1 MSCLG
6 LSEEIELDAHS
17 DSPDIDDGEDQD
29 EARELISPF
38 LADEHYLEEPASIQ
52 GSAVSTEDAT
62 DQFQRG
68 WRVDRRSG
76 DSWMYA
82 DEFID
87 ETNDEAFDGT
97 RALDLLQRRVV
108 LDYGSKKTGSK
119 PASEDDD
126 YYPVFRLDFVSIV
139 GLPRRPICRSSHFF
153 DNITISFRHW
163 SAPYS
168 AKHVQGIDFDLSGR
182 TFRIATGATR
192 EAWFIVMHPSQRA
205 AGANNP
211 RRRHDTTHTRT
222 ALVQG
227 RALMLAS
234 YIKDIFLEG
243 ELLGEGVEPRW
254 ALGGK
259 ETQMI
264 AFDKWV
270 IFQTLFMD
278 GWAGFLEKFSVQ
290 DDAFWTDHQPAFHA
304 YDYGAN
310 INIEVNEGI
319 ANLEEETVIRPAYLD
334 GLDDGDDESGDGY
347 EEENSS
353 LPATQQGWGQVG
365 GEEQEGE
372 VDELYSRPTVEAE
385 DNNDSL
391 FVSDRTD
398 DVASQIPLNL
408 GPGYTD
414 ADYQDLDDE
423 ADANGHDDDD
433 NDNNNGDDDERER
446 RFLEWMNESEN
457 ADVGQH
463 NGTQLGDQEHQD
475 DGQANS
481 QQQPLSPDT
490 GGSDD
495 VHSRQAPDVSPSS
508 LPRSSAS
515 APATEDQREH
525 DALYSPG
532 LMRLREALEAKYNLD
547 NISHVS
553 YALAVD
559 VHCTAANVYPGT
571 EGRAGPPVCLLADR
585 NRVAGE
591 FYGSNYTFYPLGFH
605 PAYGNFTSD
614 RPPAFLDSDL
624 FTVMK
629 ENMSHQNQGADVLS
643 FGFFQGYSNLKRSI
657 RHGPHDLLASHGLA
671 TAALTIPSTEA
682 QRTARL
688 KDKQQRLLAQVRGRL
703 TPDNPGASTPFARE
717 RQRVEAAMQAKEFAF
732 RFEQVIS
739 IDAPRLVR
747 RRRNFSSVLQ
757 PIFQL
762 MRLFLK
768 EKQLYAGILR
778 RFNPDI
784 FPGVMVAF
792 AKVMEAAI
800 AEMDRRFREA
810 GSKGLGM
817 ALSEG
822 VAALDRLGNFC
833 FTGDPRVL
841 PTKVM
846 RLLGTMDS
854 LKTCGWP
861 FISPRMLD
869 IREGQG
875 LVNLVGWPQLS
886 NGRPVLMHVASLEYH
901 YDRTVA
907 SNRHSQLWFAE
918 LGGRSIDGIDRMTTF
933 LHEVFQDLWVPET
946 IAFVARQVRRGLNRG
961 IRSGG
966 RSGVGEHGDV
976 NIGNEESAQAMIA
989 LEAWEARD
997 SPFKTSNFEKLSAE
1011 VLKFDDRS
1019 MNESKMVLKTRRDFA
1034 EEMFVAL
1041 MEGGRKGH
1049 PGVESI
1055 APTHSTWPSI
1065 LRAAIQHTRGSFA
1078 TRAQW
1083 VSGIA
1088 AAMVSASIEWV
1099 PGSHRRRLTHQ
1110 QVVQLVGAAASA
1122 TVLAARP
1129 DSLKRRALEAEAR
1142 SVERNPRG
1150 SAQYEVFQR
1159 DDQEKGPSSSSSQ
1172 HDGDENALVPAAG
1185 GISMGQRP

>member
-1 MSCLG
+1 MPCLG
-6 LSEEIELDAHS
+6 LPEEVEFDVHS
-17 DSPDIDDGEDQD
+17 DGPDIDDGEDQE

-52 GSAVSTEDAT
+52 GSIVSTEDAT

-68 WRVDRRSG
+68 WRVDRRAG

-139 GLPRRPICRSSHFF
+139 GLPRRPICRPSHFF

-163 SAPYS
+163 SAPYV
-168 AKHVQGIDFDLSGR
+168 AKHAQGIDFDLSGR
-182 TFRIATGATR
+182 TFRVATGATR
-192 EAWFIVMHPSQRA
+192 EAWFIVMHPNQRT

-211 RRRHDTTHTRT
+211 RRRHDATHTRT

-234 YIKDIFLEG
+234 YIKDIFLRG

-278 GWAGFLEKFSVQ
+278 GWTGFLERFSAQ
-290 DDAFWTDHQPAFHA
+290 DDTFWTDHQPAFHA

-334 GLDDGDDESGDGY
+334 GLDDEFDESDDGY
-347 EEENSS
+347 DGESNSV
-353 LPATQQGWGQVG
+353 PATQQGWGEIG
-365 GEEQEGE
+365 GEERE
-372 VDELYSRPTVEAE
+372 DELDELCDQPTVEVE
-385 DNNDSL
+385 DNDSL
-391 FVSDRTD
+391 FVSERVD
-398 DVASQIPLNL
+398 DVASPIPPILS
-408 GPGYTD
+408 PGRIID
-414 ADYQDLDDE
+414 AEYRDIDGE
-423 ADANGHDDDD
+423 VDANGP
-433 NDNNNGDDDERER
+433 NGDEERER

-457 ADVGQH
+457 TDIGQD
-463 NGTQLGDQEHQD
+463 NGTQLQDQEHQY
-475 DGQANS
+475 DGQDNS

-490 GGSDD
+490 DGNDD
-495 VHSRQAPDVSPSS
+495 VHPRQAPDISPAS
-508 LPRSSAS
+508 LPPSSAS
-515 APATEDQREH
+515 IPATEDQREH

-559 VHCTAANVYPGT
+559 VHCTAENTYPGT
-571 EGRAGPPVCLLADR
+571 EGRVSRPVCLLADR

-614 RPPAFLDSDL
+614 Q
-624 FTVMK
+624 
-629 ENMSHQNQGADVLS
+629 NMSHQNQGADVLS

-717 RQRVEAAMQAKEFAF
+717 RQRVEAAMQANEFAF

-792 AKVMEAAI
+792 ARVMEAAI

-869 IREGQG
+869 IRDGQG

-918 LGGRSIDGIDRMTTF
+918 LGGIPRSVDTRDGRF
-933 LHEVFQDLWVPET
+933 Y
-946 IAFVARQVRRGLNRG
+946 ARQVRRGLNRG

-966 RSGVGEHGDV
+966 RSDVGEHGDADT
-976 NIGNEESAQAMIA
+976 GNEESAQAMIA

-1011 VLKFDDRS
+1011 VLK
-1019 MNESKMVLKTRRDFA
+1019 RDFA
-1034 EEMFVAL
+1034 EEIFVAL

-1049 PGVESI
+1049 LGVESV
-1055 APTHSTWPSI
+1055 ARPTQHGPSI

-1083 VSGIA
+1083 GLGHRSCHGICEYR
-1088 AAMVSASIEWV
+1088 MGTWLSSPEIDAST
-1099 PGSHRRRLTHQ
+1099 GST
-1110 QVVQLVGAAASA
+1110 A
-1122 TVLAARP
+1122 P
-1129 DSLKRRALEAEAR
+1129 LKRRALEAEAR
-1142 SVERNPRG
+1142 RTVDSVGVKRAKIRPRIDLGCKIPFKQIPDIVERALREIRRLFAKG
-1150 SAQYEVFQR
+1150 DQR
-1159 DDQEKGPSSSSSQ
+1159 DPLCDLMLILTLTITASSATPEVRPNTKGFRRDGQEKGSSSSSSQ
-1172 HDGDENALVPAAG
+1172 HGDEECFG
-1185 GISMGQRP
+1185 S

>member
-1 MSCLG
+1 MVISKTRN
-6 LSEEIELDAHS
+6 
-17 DSPDIDDGEDQD
+17 
-29 EARELISPF
+29 ARDYRER
-38 LADEHYLEEPASIQ
+38 
-52 GSAVSTEDAT
+52 T
-62 DQFQRG
+62 
-68 WRVDRRSG
+68 RVHV
-76 DSWMYA
+76 YFA
-82 DEFID
+82 
-87 ETNDEAFDGT
+87 N
-97 RALDLLQRRVV
+97 
-108 LDYGSKKTGSK
+108 
-119 PASEDDD
+119 
-126 YYPVFRLDFVSIV
+126 
-139 GLPRRPICRSSHFF
+139 HFF

-211 RRRHDTTHTRT
+211 RR
-222 ALVQG
+222 
-227 RALMLAS
+227 ALMLAS
-234 YIKDIFLEG
+234 YIKDILLEG

-270 IFQTLFMD
+270 TFQTLFMD
-278 GWAGFLEKFSVQ
+278 GWTGFLERISVQ
-290 DDAFWTDHQPAFHA
+290 GDTFWTDHQPAFHA

-310 INIEVNEGI
+310 INIENNEGI

-334 GLDDGDDESGDGY
+334 GLDDEDDESGDGY

-353 LPATQQGWGQVG
+353 LLATQQGWGQVG
-365 GEEQEGE
+365 GEEQEGD

-385 DNNDSL
+385 DNDSL

-398 DVASQIPLNL
+398 DIASQIPLNL
-408 GPGYTD
+408 GPGCTD
-414 ADYQDLDDE
+414 ADHLDLDDE
-423 ADANGHDDDD
+423 ADANGHDDYDD
-433 NDNNNGDDDERER
+433 DDDDDDGNNNGDDDEQER

-457 ADVGQH
+457 TDVGQY
-463 NGTQLGDQEHQD
+463 NGTQLEDQEHQD

-481 QQQPLSPDT
+481 QQHPLSPDT

-508 LPRSSAS
+508 LPRSSAL

-547 NISHVS
+547 SISHVS

-559 VHCTAANVYPGT
+559 VHCTASNVCPGT
-571 EGRAGPPVCLLADR
+571 EGRGGPPVCLLADR

-717 RQRVEAAMQAKEFAF
+717 RQRVEAAMQANEFAF

-768 EKQLYAGILR
+768 EKQLFAGILR
-778 RFNPDI
+778 CFSPDI

-846 RLLGTMDS
+846 RLLG
-854 LKTCGWP
+854 
-861 FISPRMLD
+861 R
-869 IREGQG
+869 G

-907 SNRHSQLWFAE
+907 SNRHSQLWFVE
-918 LGGRSIDGIDRMTTF
+918 LGGRSIDGMDRMTTF
-933 LHEVFQDLWVPET
+933 LHEVFRDLWVPET
-946 IAFVARQVRRGLNRG
+946 VTFIARQVRRGLNRG

-966 RSGVGEHGDV
+966 RSGVGAHHGDADPS
-976 NIGNEESAQAMIA
+976 NEESAQAMIA
-989 LEAWEARD
+989 LEAWKARE
-997 SPFKTSNFEKLSAE
+997 SPFKTLC
-1011 VLKFDDRS
+1011 
-1019 MNESKMVLKTRRDFA
+1019 
-1034 EEMFVAL
+1034 
-1041 MEGGRKGH
+1041 
-1049 PGVESI
+1049 
-1055 APTHSTWPSI
+1055 
-1065 LRAAIQHTRGSFA
+1065 
-1078 TRAQW
+1078 
-1083 VSGIA
+1083 
-1088 AAMVSASIEWV
+1088 V
-1099 PGSHRRRLTHQ
+1099 PGAPLPPLS
-1110 QVVQLVGAAASA
+1110 
-1122 TVLAARP
+1122 P
-1129 DSLKRRALEAEAR
+1129 
-1142 SVERNPRG
+1142 
-1150 SAQYEVFQR
+1150 
-1159 DDQEKGPSSSSSQ
+1159 
-1172 HDGDENALVPAAG
+1172 
-1185 GISMGQRP
+1185 

>member
-1 MSCLG
+1 
-6 LSEEIELDAHS
+6 
-17 DSPDIDDGEDQD
+17 
-29 EARELISPF
+29 
-38 LADEHYLEEPASIQ
+38 
-52 GSAVSTEDAT
+52 
-62 DQFQRG
+62 
-68 WRVDRRSG
+68 
-76 DSWMYA
+76 MYA

-87 ETNDEAFDGT
+87 EMNDEAFDGT

-163 SAPYS
+163 SAPYV
-168 AKHVQGIDFDLSGR
+168 AKHAQGIDFDLSGR

-211 RRRHDTTHTRT
+211 RRRHDITYTRT
-222 ALVQG
+222 ALIQG

-254 ALGGK
+254 ALRGK
-259 ETQMI
+259 ETQII

-270 IFQTLFMD
+270 TFQTLFMD
-278 GWAGFLEKFSVQ
+278 GWTGFLERFSVQ
-290 DDAFWTDHQPAFHA
+290 DDTFWTDHQPAFHA

-334 GLDDGDDESGDGY
+334 GLDDEFDESDGGY
-347 EEENSS
+347 DGESNSV
-353 LPATQQGWGQVG
+353 PATQQGWGEIG
-365 GEEQEGE
+365 GEEREDKL
-372 VDELYSRPTVEAE
+372 DELCDQPTVEVE
-385 DNNDSL
+385 DNDSL
-391 FVSDRTD
+391 FVSERVD
-398 DVASQIPLNL
+398 DVTSPIPPTLSPGQII
-408 GPGYTD
+408 D
-414 ADYQDLDDE
+414 AEYRDINSE
-423 ADANGHDDDD
+423 VDANGP
-433 NDNNNGDDDERER
+433 N
-446 RFLEWMNESEN
+446 
-457 ADVGQH
+457 
-463 NGTQLGDQEHQD
+463 DQEHQY
-475 DGQANS
+475 DGQDNS

-490 GGSDD
+490 GGNDD
-495 VHSRQAPDVSPSS
+495 VYPRQAPDISPSS
-508 LPRSSAS
+508 LPPSSAS
-515 APATEDQREH
+515 ILATEDQREH
-525 DALYSPG
+525 NALYSPG
-532 LMRLREALEAKYNLD
+532 LMRLREALKAKYNLD

-559 VHCTAANVYPGT
+559 VHCTAVNPYPGT
-571 EGRAGPPVCLLADR
+571 EGRVSRPVCLLANC

-591 FYGSNYTFYPLGFH
+591 FYGNNYTFYLLGFY

-614 RPPAFLDSDL
+614 YPPAFLDNDL
-624 FTVMK
+624 FTIIK
-629 ENMSHQNQGADVLS
+629 ENISHQNQGADVLS

-717 RQRVEAAMQAKEFAF
+717 RQRVEAAMQANEFAF

-792 AKVMEAAI
+792 ARVMEAAI
-800 AEMDRRFREA
+800 AEMDCCFREA

-846 RLLGTMDS
+846 RLLGMMDS

-869 IREGQG
+869 I
-875 LVNLVGWPQLS
+875 
-886 NGRPVLMHVASLEYH
+886 
-901 YDRTVA
+901 
-907 SNRHSQLWFAE
+907 
-918 LGGRSIDGIDRMTTF
+918 
-933 LHEVFQDLWVPET
+933 
-946 IAFVARQVRRGLNRG
+946 
-961 IRSGG
+961 
-966 RSGVGEHGDV
+966 
-976 NIGNEESAQAMIA
+976 
-989 LEAWEARD
+989 
-997 SPFKTSNFEKLSAE
+997 
-1011 VLKFDDRS
+1011 
-1019 MNESKMVLKTRRDFA
+1019 
-1034 EEMFVAL
+1034 
-1041 MEGGRKGH
+1041 
-1049 PGVESI
+1049 
-1055 APTHSTWPSI
+1055 
-1065 LRAAIQHTRGSFA
+1065 
-1078 TRAQW
+1078 
-1083 VSGIA
+1083 
-1088 AAMVSASIEWV
+1088 
-1099 PGSHRRRLTHQ
+1099 
-1110 QVVQLVGAAASA
+1110 
-1122 TVLAARP
+1122 
-1129 DSLKRRALEAEAR
+1129 
-1142 SVERNPRG
+1142 
-1150 SAQYEVFQR
+1150 
-1159 DDQEKGPSSSSSQ
+1159 
-1172 HDGDENALVPAAG
+1172 
-1185 GISMGQRP
+1185 

>member
-1 MSCLG
+1 M
-6 LSEEIELDAHS
+6 
-17 DSPDIDDGEDQD
+17 
-29 EARELISPF
+29 
-38 LADEHYLEEPASIQ
+38 LADEL
-52 GSAVSTEDAT
+52 
-62 DQFQRG
+62 
-68 WRVDRRSG
+68 
-76 DSWMYA
+76 
-82 DEFID
+82 ID

-119 PASEDDD
+119 AASEDDD

-163 SAPYS
+163 SAPYV

-205 AGANNP
+205 AGTNNP

-227 RALMLAS
+227 RALLLAS
-234 YIKDIFLEG
+234 YIKDIFLQG

-278 GWAGFLEKFSVQ
+278 GWTEFLERFSVE
-290 DDAFWTDHQPAFHA
+290 DDPFWTDHQPAFHA

-334 GLDDGDDESGDGY
+334 GLDDESDESDDGDDDG
-347 EEENSS
+347 ENNS
-353 LPATQQGWGQVG
+353 LPATQQGWERIR
-365 GEEQEGE
+365 GEEREDE
-372 VDELYSRPTVEAE
+372 LDELYDQPTVEVE
-385 DNNDSL
+385 DNDSL
-391 FVSDRTD
+391 FVSERAD
-398 DVASQIPLNL
+398 DVASQIPPSLS
-408 GPGYTD
+408 PGRID
-414 ADYQDLDDE
+414 ADYRDIVDGE
-423 ADANGHDDDD
+423 ADANRH
-433 NDNNNGDDDERER
+433 NGDDDNNGDGDEERER

-457 ADVGQH
+457 TDVGQH
-463 NGTQLGDQEHQD
+463 NGTQLQDQEHQY
-475 DGQANS
+475 DGQDNS

-490 GGSDD
+490 DGSGD
-495 VHSRQAPDVSPSS
+495 VRPRQAPDVSPPS
-508 LPRSSAS
+508 LPPSSAS
-515 APATEDQREH
+515 VPATEDQREH

-559 VHCTAANVYPGT
+559 VHCTAANKYPDA
-571 EGRAGPPVCLLADR
+571 EGRRGPPVCLLADR

-717 RQRVEAAMQAKEFAF
+717 RQRVEAAMQANEFAF

-778 RFNPDI
+778 RFSPDI

-841 PTKVM
+841 PAKVM
-846 RLLGTMDS
+846 RLLGTIDS
-854 LKTCGWP
+854 LRTCGWP

-869 IREGQG
+869 IREGRG

-918 LGGRSIDGIDRMTTF
+918 LGGRSIDGMDRMTTF
-933 LHEVFQDLWVPET
+933 LHEVFRDLWVPET
-946 IAFVARQVRRGLNRG
+946 VAFIARQVRRGLNRG

-966 RSGVGEHGDV
+966 RDGVGSHGDADT
-976 NIGNEESAQAMIA
+976 GNEESARAMIA
-989 LEAWEARD
+989 LEAWEAQD
-997 SPFKTSNFEKLSAE
+997 SPFKTSY
-1011 VLKFDDRS
+1011 V
-1019 MNESKMVLKTRRDFA
+1019 
-1034 EEMFVAL
+1034 
-1041 MEGGRKGH
+1041 
-1049 PGVESI
+1049 PGVSS
-1055 APTHSTWPSI
+1055 ASPAFLTSSQKFRKT
-1065 LRAAIQHTRGSFA
+1065 
-1078 TRAQW
+1078 
-1083 VSGIA
+1083 
-1088 AAMVSASIEWV
+1088 VSAS
-1099 PGSHRRRLTHQ
+1099 T
-1110 QVVQLVGAAASA
+1110 QV
-1122 TVLAARP
+1122 R
-1129 DSLKRRALEAEAR
+1129 
-1142 SVERNPRG
+1142 
-1150 SAQYEVFQR
+1150 
-1159 DDQEKGPSSSSSQ
+1159 
-1172 HDGDENALVPAAG
+1172 
-1185 GISMGQRP
+1185 

>member
-1 MSCLG
+1 V
-6 LSEEIELDAHS
+6 
-17 DSPDIDDGEDQD
+17 
-29 EARELISPF
+29 
-38 LADEHYLEEPASIQ
+38 LAN
-52 GSAVSTEDAT
+52 
-62 DQFQRG
+62 
-68 WRVDRRSG
+68 
-76 DSWMYA
+76 
-82 DEFID
+82 EFID

-119 PASEDDD
+119 PASEEDD
-126 YYPVFRLDFVSIV
+126 YYPVFRLDFVSVV

-153 DNITISFRHW
+153 DNITISFRQW
-163 SAPYS
+163 NATYS
-168 AKHVQGIDFDLSGR
+168 AKHVQGIDFDLTGR

-211 RRRHDTTHTRT
+211 RRRHDTAHTRT

-227 RALMLAS
+227 RALILAS
-234 YIKDIFLEG
+234 YIKDIFLRG

-254 ALGGK
+254 TLWGK

-278 GWAGFLEKFSVQ
+278 GWTRFLERFSAQ
-290 DDAFWTDHQPAFHA
+290 DDTFWADHQPAFHA

-319 ANLEEETVIRPAYLD
+319 ANLEEETVIRPAYSD
-334 GLDDGDDESGDGY
+334 EPSDESDNGDDEDD
-347 EEENSS
+347 SS
-353 LPATQQGWGQVG
+353 LQTRQQGWGQD
-365 GEEQEGE
+365 GEMHRGY
-372 VDELYSRPTVEAE
+372 DVETE
-385 DNNDSL
+385 DDDGL
-391 FVSDRTD
+391 FVSNGLDNITPLSPPNLSLRGTD
-398 DVASQIPLNL
+398 VEHR
-408 GPGYTD
+408 GRE
-414 ADYQDLDDE
+414 DE
-423 ADANGHDDDD
+423 VDANGHNED
-433 NDNNNGDDDERER
+433 NDKYGDDEREQ
-446 RFLEWMNESEN
+446 RFLEWMNESE
-457 ADVGQH
+457 DISMSQP
-463 NGTQLGDQEHQD
+463 TRTRLQDLGNED
-475 DGQANS
+475 DGQTNPH
-481 QQQPLSPDT
+481 QQSVSPDA
-490 GGSDD
+490 DNND
-495 VHSRQAPDVSPSS
+495 NIRPRQTPDASPSS
-508 LPRSSAS
+508 NPLSSAS
-515 APATEDQREH
+515 VPASEDQSEH

-559 VHCTAANVYPGT
+559 VNCTAANKYPDA
-571 EGRAGPPVCLLADR
+571 EGRPGPPVCLLADR

-591 FYGSNYTFYPLGFH
+591 FCGSNYTFYPLGFH

-624 FTVMK
+624 FAVMK

-717 RQRVEAAMQAKEFAF
+717 RQRIEAAMQANEFAF

-739 IDAPRLVR
+739 IDVPRLVR

-768 EKQLYAGILR
+768 EKQLYSGVLR
-778 RFNPDI
+778 RFSPDI

-792 AKVMEAAI
+792 AKVVEAAI
-800 AEMDRRFREA
+800 TEMDRRFRDA
-810 GSKGLGM
+810 GSKGLDM

-918 LGGRSIDGIDRMTTF
+918 LGGRLIDGMDRMTTF
-933 LHEVFQDLWVPET
+933 LHEVFRDLWVPET
-946 IAFVARQVRRGLNRG
+946 VTFIARQIRRGLNRG
-961 IRSGG
+961 LRSGG
-966 RSGVGEHGDV
+966 RVGVGTHGDADTS
-976 NIGNEESAQAMIA
+976 NTESAQAMSA
-989 LEAWEARD
+989 LEAWEEQD
-997 SPFKTSNFEKLSAE
+997 SPFRT
-1011 VLKFDDRS
+1011 
-1019 MNESKMVLKTRRDFA
+1019 
-1034 EEMFVAL
+1034 
-1041 MEGGRKGH
+1041 
-1049 PGVESI
+1049 PC
-1055 APTHSTWPSI
+1055 
-1065 LRAAIQHTRGSFA
+1065 
-1078 TRAQW
+1078 
-1083 VSGIA
+1083 
-1088 AAMVSASIEWV
+1088 
-1099 PGSHRRRLTHQ
+1099 
-1110 QVVQLVGAAASA
+1110 
-1122 TVLAARP
+1122 
-1129 DSLKRRALEAEAR
+1129 
-1142 SVERNPRG
+1142 
-1150 SAQYEVFQR
+1150 
-1159 DDQEKGPSSSSSQ
+1159 
-1172 HDGDENALVPAAG
+1172 VPAVPLL
-1185 GISMGQRP
+1185 SLMF